1 MKKIFLI
8 SALFLFSAATLIGQ
22 DRYGHLNFGN
32 LIAQMPEAIAANDSL
47 EVMQATMVAQGETKA
62 AQFQRDATA
71 FIKAVQEGNL
81 TPVQQQNQQAALEKR
96 QLEIQQFEQ
105 VIIQAIG
112 AKRNEMLE
120 PIVARAESAISE
132 VAKENGYVMIFD
144 TSVFNAVMYAQE
156 TEDIM
161 PLVKKKLG
169 IE

>member
-1 MKKIFLI
+1 
-8 SALFLFSAATLIGQ
+8 
-22 DRYGHLNFGN
+22 
-32 LIAQMPEAIAANDSL
+32 
-47 EVMQATMVAQGETKA
+47 
-62 AQFQRDATA
+62 
-71 FIKAVQEGNL
+71 
-81 TPVQQQNQQAALEKR
+81 
-96 QLEIQQFEQ
+96 
-105 VIIQAIG
+105 
-112 AKRNEMLE
+112 MLE